1 MKLSDYINLTIEEV
15 AKGAKKADATLKD
28 LGNGSVLTKGT
39 QLSWKA
45 CRLLQEKLADTYTID
60 Q

>member
-1 MKLSDYINLTIEEV
+1 MNLSDYINLTIEEV

-39 QLSWKA
+39 QLSLEGLSFASGK
-45 CRLLQEKLADTYTID
+45 IGGHI
-60 Q
+60 